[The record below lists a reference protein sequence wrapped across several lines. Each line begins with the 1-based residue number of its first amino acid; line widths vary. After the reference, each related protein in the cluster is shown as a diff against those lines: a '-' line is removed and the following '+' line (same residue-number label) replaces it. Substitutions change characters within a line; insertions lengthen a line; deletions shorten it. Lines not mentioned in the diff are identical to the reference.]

1 LQGLIS
7 RKQFFAETLRQGLN
21 VLSGCFNSH
30 DVRSDSEKTD
40 KLTDWDCIS
49 SDFSPTQLHLEAK
62 RLGIDPEA
70 IDSEDLLRAVYE
82 AMNTQHFSNI
92 NNNDAPS

>member
-1 LQGLIS
+1 MQGLIS
-7 RKQFFAETLRQGLN
+7 RKQFFGETLRQGLK
-21 VLSGCFNSH
+21 VLSRCFDSH
-30 DVRSDSEKTD
+30 DVRFNRAQTD
-40 KLTDWDCIS
+40 KSTGWDCIS

-82 AMNTQHFSNI
+82 TMNAQHSSNG

>member
-7 RKQFFAETLRQGLN
+7 RKQFFAETLCQGLK
-21 VLSGCFNSH
+21 VLSGCFDSH
-30 DVRSDSEKTD
+30 DVRSDRAQTD
-40 KLTDWDCIS
+40 KSTGCDCIS

-82 AMNTQHFSNI
+82 AMNAQHFSNI